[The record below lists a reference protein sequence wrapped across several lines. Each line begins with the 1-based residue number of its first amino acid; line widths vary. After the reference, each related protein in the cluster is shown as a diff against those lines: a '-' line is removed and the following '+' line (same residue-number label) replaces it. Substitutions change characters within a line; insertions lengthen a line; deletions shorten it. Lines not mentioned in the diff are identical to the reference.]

1 MRYLLLT
8 LLLALATSS
17 QASPYFRLIDPAH
30 PQPVVGALVDP
41 VHLGNTGA
49 ASLLPLVTHSPKDGC
64 LLPSVVCESWSPLAG
79 GGSMDAGKL
88 TFDVGPIANVMPWA
102 QSAALAV
109 VPAKWQSLVKV
120 LSPSADQSVT
130 FSAGPM
136 FEYSQASNKGYI
148 KVFTGVSLN
157 F

>member
-1 MRYLLLT
+1 MKRIT
-8 LLLALATSS
+8 LALMLLASVASAT
-17 QASPYFRLIDPAH
+17 PYFRLIDPSH

-41 VHLGNTGA
+41 VHLGNTSA

-64 LLPSVVCESWSPLAG
+64 ILPSIVCESWSPLAV
-79 GGSMDAGKL
+79 GGSMNAGKL

-136 FEYSQASNKGYI
+136 FEYSQANNHGYFKI
-148 KVFTGVSLN
+148 FTGLQLS

>member
-1 MRYLLLT
+1 MKRIT
-8 LLLALATSS
+8 LALMLLASAASAT
-17 QASPYFRLIDPAH
+17 PYFRLIDPAH

-49 ASLLPLVTHSPKDGC
+49 SSLLPLVTHSPKDGC
-64 LLPSVVCESWSPLAG
+64 LLPSVVCESWSPLAV
-79 GGSMDAGKL
+79 GGSMNAGKL